1 MYDIYQFARLAG
13 YSKETIAAAK
23 GHCTQNGGDNDCEKG
38 LPDACCYEVC
48 PEIRQ
53 GGGGVDGGCW
63 RTDHVRL
70 CKIFRWSKG
79 PHARRAV

>member
-48 PEIRQ
+48 PEKQ
-53 GGGGVDGGCW
+53 CGASCM
-63 RTDHVRL
+63 
-70 CKIFRWSKG
+70 KSKDREG
-79 PHARRAV
+79 KNCPDYREVSTNADNRKVS